1 MNKNNYITIFE
12 ELLDIINWNLLK
24 QSTYKL
30 NTDYFTAQNHLKAL
44 IYFHIAKLDSLRDLH
59 NFMQSDSD
67 IKEIIQGVSLG
78 SLSNYNNNIKF
89 EAYMPIM
96 NEVIKK
102 AMILLPIN
110 KDFQIPYPVKLIDS
124 STVGMTLTYFKWAE
138 FRSTKAG
145 IKLHT
150 KYDLGRGIPEVI
162 VVSNAKHHDKSKM
175 NQLMTDKNCIYV
187 CDKGYVDYKKFDQ
200 FTNDEKLF
208 VTRLKDNAVVEEVE
222 NLKVSYCDI
231 SLLDKN
237 ITIVYDKVIY
247 LGNKY
252 INKTKNKYRIIK
264 VIDAENKEL
273 TFVTNI
279 QDLSSEEI
287 AWLYK
292 KRWEIEL
299 FFKWIKQHLKIKKFI
314 GHSLNAVMNQV
325 ITAIITFIVIK
336 LIQKTS
342 NSSFGLLKIKRLIK
356 HSLTKLIDKDTF
368 SWALWL
374 GG

>member
-78 SLSNYNNNIKF
+78 SLSNYNNNINF
-89 EAYMPIM
+89 EAYIPIM

-102 AMILLPIN
+102 AMVLLPIN

-175 NQLMTDKNCIYV
+175 DQLMTDKNCIYV
-187 CDKGYVDYKKFDQ
+187 YDKGYVDYKKFDQ

-208 VTRLKDNAVVEEVE
+208 VTRLKDNAIVEEVE

-237 ITIVYDKVIY
+237 ITIVYDKVVY

-252 INKTKNKYRIIK
+252 INKTRNKYRIIK

-336 LIQKTS
+336 LIQKAS

-368 SWALWL
+368 NWALWL